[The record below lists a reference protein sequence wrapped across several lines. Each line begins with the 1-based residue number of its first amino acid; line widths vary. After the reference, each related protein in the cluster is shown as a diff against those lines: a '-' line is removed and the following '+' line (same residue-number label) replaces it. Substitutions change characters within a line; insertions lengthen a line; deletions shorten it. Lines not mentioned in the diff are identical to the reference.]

1 MANSSPSS
9 APSQAPRGGTGGDEP
24 VIAKGP
30 FFLFLLMMPAF
41 ILIIGMLLVA
51 MQYKQLHAFVS
62 DKPMAMESIPVSAE
76 AQEQVL
82 AKVRAF
88 IAPPASGG
96 PVLPSGS
103 ERAGGDTLAL
113 SGDDITH
120 LSRTSKVLNDQ
131 HFDYNL
137 ALSDSLL
144 VARNSLSVSTLRG
157 GLGTLAALLRV
168 KGFLN
173 SEMHG
178 YPEFKEGK
186 ITMIPVGAVM
196 NGMPA
201 PASVLSQ
208 KGPIDVRDWVTDKD
222 FYDQALRNLSEV
234 KVSQARLLLI
244 RKHRS

>member
-1 MANSSPSS
+1 
-9 APSQAPRGGTGGDEP
+9 
-24 VIAKGP
+24 
-30 FFLFLLMMPAF
+30 
-41 ILIIGMLLVA
+41 

-62 DKPMAMESIPVSAE
+62 DKPMAMESIPVSPE

-88 IAPPASGG
+88 VAPPAAGGPLAAGG
-96 PVLPSGS
+96 PVPPSGS
-103 ERAGGDTLAL
+103 EGAGGDTLAL

-137 ALSDSLL
+137 DLSDSLL

-201 PASVLSQ
+201 PASVLNQ
-208 KGPIDVRDWVTDKD
+208 KGPIDVRDWVADKD
-222 FYDQALRNLSEV
+222 FYDKALRNLSEV
-234 KVSQARLLLI
+234 KVSQGRLLLI